1 LKELRLTWPIVVLI
15 LFVTTLVLV
24 LLAWLIQTGKASASV
39 LLAPLSSLVV
49 GASAYVVGLMRT
61 PPWMDGS
68 NLHMPPDPKTPMIPT
83 PPPPAWGMSKD
94 ETKD

>member
-1 LKELRLTWPIVVLI
+1 MKELKLSWPIVVLI

-61 PPWMDGS
+61 PPWMDEG
-68 NLHMPPDPKTPMIPT
+68 NMPIPPEPRAPMIPT

-94 ETKD
+94 ESKD